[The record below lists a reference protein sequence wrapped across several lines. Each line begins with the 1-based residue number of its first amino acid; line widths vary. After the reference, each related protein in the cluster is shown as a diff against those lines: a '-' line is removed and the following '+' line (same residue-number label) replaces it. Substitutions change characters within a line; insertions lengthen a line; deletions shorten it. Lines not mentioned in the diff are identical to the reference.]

1 MSAMQAVVLCG
12 GLGTRLRPLTEKV
25 PKPMVELNGKPFLEH
40 LVLFLK
46 KQGFSEFLFLSSYL
60 HEKIESHF
68 GNGKKFGVNI
78 AYSVEEKLLG
88 TGGAL
93 LNAEQKLGEEFL
105 LVNGDTFLPINFREL
120 IQFYRSIESNVI
132 VAYIGFEEIAAS
144 NLQVE
149 GNKVLAYNKA
159 GSSSMNAVDAG
170 IQVLQKDSFSYF
182 PKKKE
187 FSLEEDVFPVLAR
200 NHALFAFPTEQR
212 FYDMG
217 SKEKLKALAKV
228 IK

>member
-46 KQGFSEFLFLSSYL
+46 KQGFSEFLFLSSYH

-105 LVNGDTFLPINFREL
+105 LVNGDTFLPINFREQDRKSTRL
-120 IQFYRSIESNVI
+120 NSSHSSI
-132 VAYIGFEEIAAS
+132 
-144 NLQVE
+144 
-149 GNKVLAYNKA
+149 
-159 GSSSMNAVDAG
+159 
-170 IQVLQKDSFSYF
+170 
-182 PKKKE
+182 
-187 FSLEEDVFPVLAR
+187 
-200 NHALFAFPTEQR
+200 
-212 FYDMG
+212 
-217 SKEKLKALAKV
+217 
-228 IK
+228 